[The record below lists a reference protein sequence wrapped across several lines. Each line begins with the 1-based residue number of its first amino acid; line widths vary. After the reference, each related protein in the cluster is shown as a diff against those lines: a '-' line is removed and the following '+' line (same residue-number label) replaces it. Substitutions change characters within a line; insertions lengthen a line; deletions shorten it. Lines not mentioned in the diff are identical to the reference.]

1 MLDCIEPI
9 VQEETDAYVE
19 KELEYN
25 SGNQA
30 AALSGS
36 HFKNSGVIW
45 RSGQLAPV
53 GWRQAVGGPEPG
65 QV

>member
-1 MLDCIEPI
+1 M
-9 VQEETDAYVE
+9 EE
-19 KELEYN
+19 ELEYN

-36 HFKNSGVIW
+36 HFKNSGAIR
-45 RSGQLAPV
+45 RSGLLVPV
-53 GWRQAVGGPEPG
+53 DWKQVVEGPEQG

>member
-1 MLDCIEPI
+1 MDCIEPI

-19 KELEYN
+19 EELEYN

-36 HFKNSGVIW
+36 HFKNSGIVQQ
-45 RSGQLAPV
+45 SGQLELV
-53 GWRQAVGGPEPG
+53 G
-65 QV
+65 